1 MVHYLKFDARKGTH
15 VDPDYAGGGSYP
27 AIDLLRVTDVLMVM
41 CDSADADRVYVY
53 YNAYNGRVVSATQ
66 DPLDKLQYVTV
77 YLDAAQTDYNF
88 ANWLRDQIR
97 SAIEMTTA
105 GPAIMD
111 VTSIPPVLPNDI
123 AQG

>member
-1 MVHYLKFDARKGTH
+1 MVHYLKFDARNGTH
-15 VDPDYAGGGSYP
+15 VDPNYADGGDYA
-27 AIDLLRVTDVLMVM
+27 AIGLLKVTDVLMVM
-41 CDSADADRVYVY
+41 CDSADANSVRVY
-53 YNAYNGRVVSATQ
+53 YNAYNGRVVGATQ
-66 DPLDKLQYVTV
+66 DPLDKLQYVAV

-111 VTSIPPVLPNDI
+111 VTSIPPVLPSDI
-123 AQG
+123 SQG

>member
-27 AIDLLRVTDVLMVM
+27 AIELLKVTDVLMVTS
-41 CDSADADRVYVY
+41 DSADSTTVKVY
-53 YNAYNGRVVSATQ
+53 YNAFMGKQVPSA
-66 DPLDKLQYVTV
+66 PALDRLQNVEIT
-77 YLDAAQTDYNF
+77 LSGAQTDYNF

-111 VTSIPPVLPNDI
+111 VTSIPPVLPENI
-123 AQG
+123 LAS